1 MGIRTFLARPG
12 DFATIQIPR
21 TFGSHPHEVDV
32 YRPKSFDRAIILLHG
47 GAGKKEQMA
56 FSVGILNSETA
67 PSGPTDINWDI
78 INYTRSL
85 ILIPTGQR
93 CTGTT
98 NAFNPNGVT
107 SIARMWS
114 NWDAWSQYDDPTF
127 LRDMADYIKNTYG
140 LDYNKITLSGHSMGA
155 FMTMRMFFEYPGGFG
170 AFCSSA
176 GAANHYFVNN
186 MPATAYQRP
195 LMMVIGDLD
204 DNIDDNVGTNYFND
218 IWVGTK
224 YSGTFWREFPPTRI
238 GNFKLMKDIAAIRN
252 MSFPTPENFTP
263 FQGLTTSKHW
273 RSDDSKLQ
281 LYLVNGAT
289 HNQMTIQEKLQRNW
303 LHMVN
308 DFARGML

>member
-1 MGIRTFLARPG
+1 
-12 DFATIQIPR
+12 
-21 TFGSHPHEVDV
+21 
-32 YRPKSFDRAIILLHG
+32 
-47 GAGKKEQMA
+47 
-56 FSVGILNSETA
+56 
-67 PSGPTDINWDI
+67 
-78 INYTRSL
+78 
-85 ILIPTGQR
+85 
-93 CTGTT
+93 
-98 NAFNPNGVT
+98 
-107 SIARMWS
+107 
-114 NWDAWSQYDDPTF
+114 
-127 LRDMADYIKNTYG
+127 
-140 LDYNKITLSGHSMGA
+140 
-155 FMTMRMFFEYPGGFG
+155 
-170 AFCSSA
+170 
-176 GAANHYFVNN
+176 